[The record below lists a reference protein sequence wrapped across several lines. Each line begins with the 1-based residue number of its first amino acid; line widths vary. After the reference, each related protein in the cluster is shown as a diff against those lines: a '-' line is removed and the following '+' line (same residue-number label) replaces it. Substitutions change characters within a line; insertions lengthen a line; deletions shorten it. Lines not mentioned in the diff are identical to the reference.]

1 MNIDVLINQI
11 DDHNESSIIATKK
24 FNPES
29 VLFIYK
35 EDNKGLLDSLKKYYN
50 NFLPN
55 IKFKS
60 LLIKNGDILAL
71 SKIINENKN
80 KKIIVNLTGGSRVN
94 SLQLLNLCIENSIQS
109 IYVDIK
115 NKNLYMFD
123 NEVRVIEEEFEELKL
138 DKLVKASGGEL
149 INDSTDLANNEALV
163 ILTKAI
169 YKNLSTWHK
178 YKQKLYDPNIF
189 LHDSQNSKTI
199 RINLKLL
206 NNEEEKLLE
215 KILNELKKIG
225 GIEYHNEENKIT
237 KVEFQN
243 EYLKSF
249 IFKSGTWLEVA
260 TNNIINEIKE
270 IDEVKSG
277 VMFLWN
283 DNSKIVRNE
292 VDVIAVKDSIPICI
306 SCKDSDKYNEDALN
320 ELDVYSKQIGG
331 ENAYKILVATKEP
344 IKLAVKDRAKE
355 MGISLII
362 FDGNEE
368 KFKNNIKLILNK
380 G

>member
-225 GIEYHNEENKIT
+225 GIEYHNEENKII

>member
-189 LHDSQNSKTI
+189 LHDSQISKTI

-206 NNEEEKLLE
+206 NKEEEKLLE

-225 GIEYHNEENKIT
+225 GIEYHNEENKII

-249 IFKSGTWLEVA
+249 IF
-260 TNNIINEIKE
+260 
-270 IDEVKSG
+270 
-277 VMFLWN
+277 
-283 DNSKIVRNE
+283 
-292 VDVIAVKDSIPICI
+292 
-306 SCKDSDKYNEDALN
+306 
-320 ELDVYSKQIGG
+320 
-331 ENAYKILVATKEP
+331 
-344 IKLAVKDRAKE
+344 
-355 MGISLII
+355 
-362 FDGNEE
+362 
-368 KFKNNIKLILNK
+368 
-380 G
+380 

>member
-35 EDNKGLLDSLKKYYN
+35 EDNKGLLDSLKNYYN

-169 YKNLSTWHK
+169 YKNLSTWNK

-225 GIEYHNEENKIT
+225 GIEYHNEENKII